1 MNGTK
6 RIQLTKFLLSVE
18 KKKKK
23 KKEHK
28 ISLNIYQKHCSNIQT
43 TDVTSEAKCACRS
56 FYLSVHWKTWKTFFF
71 FPQIMQFRF
80 QK

>member
-43 TDVTSEAKCACRS
+43 TDVTSEAKRACRS
-56 FYLSVHWKTWKTFFF
+56 F
-71 FPQIMQFRF
+71 
-80 QK
+80 

>member
-6 RIQLTKFLLSVE
+6 RIQLTKFFLSVE

-23 KKEHK
+23 EQK

-43 TDVTSEAKCACRS
+43 TDVTSKAKRGCRS
-56 FYLSVHWKTWKTFFF
+56 FYLSVHCKTWETFF

-80 QK
+80 QE